1 MNMHE
6 RTRKTSSRQFMPGA
20 APVRFEALDSWR
32 GIAAILI
39 VLFHAQIVSNIHRL
53 EIVRLAEIAVDFF
66 FVLSGFV
73 IAHAYL
79 PRLTDGGSVTK
90 FLFLRLGRL
99 YPLHLFMLGLFLLF
113 EIAKASLPFPINPAD
128 PAFSGTNEPQ
138 FLISNLL
145 LVHVIWPFDT
155 LSWNTPSWSISAE
168 FIAYVLFALAV
179 LLARRRLPYL
189 LAAVLV
195 LAPLALH
202 FFSEEGMNAT
212 YGMGAMRAVYGF
224 AAGALVYIM
233 LGKWIHA
240 ARKAGSSRDRLRWS
254 IIETAAVMLAFWL
267 ILHAKGGPLAY
278 VTPLAFAMMVAVFA
292 IERGGV
298 SDLLKKPLP
307 VFIGTLS
314 YSIYMTHIF
323 IQLRMTNIARLS
335 DSAFDTG
342 ILSQVGPTERYGI
355 GIDPGNLFV
364 GDLLMVAMLGLTI
377 AVSYLTWRFV
387 ERPGQALFRHW
398 SDFIFVRRDS
408 RVPA

>member
-1 MNMHE
+1 MNMHDH
-6 RTRKTSSRQFMPGA
+6 TRGTPSRQVMSRP
-20 APVRFEALDSWR
+20 APVRFAALDSWR

-39 VLFHAQIVSNIHRL
+39 VLFHAQIVSNIHQL

-73 IAHAYL
+73 IVHAYL

-113 EIAKASLPFPINPAD
+113 EIAKSSLPFPTNPVD

-138 FLISNLL
+138 FLISNLFL
-145 LVHVIWPFDT
+145 AHAVWPFDT

-179 LLARRRLPYL
+179 LLARRQLPYL
-189 LAAVLV
+189 LAVALV
-195 LAPLALH
+195 LAPLAIH
-202 FFSEEGMNAT
+202 FFSESGMNAT
-212 YGMGAMRAVYGF
+212 YRVGAMRAIYGF
-224 AAGALVYIM
+224 AAGALAYIV
-233 LGKWIHA
+233 LGRWIHA
-240 ARKAGSSRDRLRWS
+240 TRAPRSGRGWLGWS
-254 IIETAAVMLAFWL
+254 IIEIAAVMLAFWL
-267 ILHAKGGPLAY
+267 IIHAKGTPLAY
-278 VTPLAFAMMVAVFA
+278 AAPLAFAAMVPIFA
-292 IERGGV
+292 IERGIV

-307 VFIGTLS
+307 LFIGTLS

-342 ILSQVGPTERYGI
+342 FLSQVGPTERYGI

-364 GDLLMVAMLGLTI
+364 GDLLMVVMLGLTI
-377 AVSYLTWRFV
+377 AFSYLTWRFV
-387 ERPGQALFRHW
+387 EKPGQALFRHW
-398 SDFIFVRRDS
+398 SDLVFVRRDS
-408 RVPA
+408 RVLA

>member
-1 MNMHE
+1 MNMHD
-6 RTRKTSSRQFMPGA
+6 RTNKTPSRQFMPRG
-20 APVRFEALDSWR
+20 APVRFAALDSWR

-113 EIAKASLPFPINPAD
+113 EIAKSSLPFPTNPVD

-138 FLISNLL
+138 FLISNLFL
-145 LVHVIWPFDT
+145 AHAVWPFDT

-179 LLARRRLPYL
+179 LLARRQLPYL
-189 LAAVLV
+189 LAVALV
-195 LAPLALH
+195 LAPLAIH
-202 FFSEEGMNAT
+202 FFSEGGMNAT
-212 YGMGAMRAVYGF
+212 YRMGAMRAIYGF
-224 AAGALVYIM
+224 AAGALAYIV
-233 LGKWIHA
+233 LRKWIHA
-240 ARKAGSSRDRLRWS
+240 TRAPRSGRGWLGWS
-254 IIETAAVMLAFWL
+254 IIEITAVMLAFWL
-267 ILHAKGGPLAY
+267 IIHAKGTPLAY
-278 VTPLAFAMMVAVFA
+278 AAPLAFAAMVPIFA
-292 IERGGV
+292 IERGIV
-298 SDLLKKPLP
+298 SDLLKRPLP
-307 VFIGTLS
+307 LFIGTLS

-342 ILSQVGPTERYGI
+342 FLSQVGPTERYGI

-364 GDLLMVAMLGLTI
+364 GDMLMVAMLGLTV
-377 AVSYLTWRFV
+377 ACSYLTWRFV